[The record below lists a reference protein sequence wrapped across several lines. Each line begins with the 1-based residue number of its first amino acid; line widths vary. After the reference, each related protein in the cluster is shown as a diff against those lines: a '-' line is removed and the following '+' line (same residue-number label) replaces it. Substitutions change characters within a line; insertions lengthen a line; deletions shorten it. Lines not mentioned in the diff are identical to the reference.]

1 MSVERTGRRGAARDL
16 IASDEAGPESA
27 AALLI
32 QLMPTIQRVAVAAM
46 RQAPHTA
53 GMTLPQFRILGR
65 LSERAYRAGELA
77 EALEI
82 GAATLTVTADTLERR
97 GLIERARGLP
107 DDRRAVVLRLTP
119 AGQAL
124 FRALKAKAVSGISRL
139 LEQSEPGECEAL
151 IAGLEALQRGLSG
164 LCAEASADLK
174 CSPLDER
181 THAGERAPGCGEE
194 DA

>member
-16 IASDEAGPESA
+16 IGPDDAGPESA

-82 GAATLTVTADTLERR
+82 GPATLTVTADTLERR
-97 GLIERARGLP
+97 GLIARSRGLP
-107 DDRRAVVLRLTP
+107 ADRRAVTLRLTP

-124 FRALKAKAVSGISRL
+124 FPALKAKAVSGLSRL
-139 LEQSEPGECEAL
+139 LDQSEPAECESL
-151 IAGLEALQRGLSG
+151 IVGLESLQRGLRG
-164 LCAEASADLK
+164 LCAEARADLEAPTPGGLAQVEK
-174 CSPLDER
+174 
-181 THAGERAPGCGEE
+181 RAHGRVEE

>member
-1 MSVERTGRRGAARDL
+1 MSVERTGQRGTARDL
-16 IASDEAGPESA
+16 IGPDEAGPESA

-65 LSERAYRAGELA
+65 LSEREHRAGELA

-82 GAATLTVTADTLERR
+82 GPATLTVTADTLERR
-97 GLIERARGLP
+97 GLIARSRGLP
-107 DDRRAVVLRLTP
+107 DDRRAVTLRLTP

-124 FRALKAKAVSGISRL
+124 FRALKAKAVSGIRRL

-151 IAGLEALQRGLSG
+151 IAGLEALQRGLRG
-164 LCAEASADLK
+164 LCAEASAGLE
-174 CSPLDER
+174 SPTPGGLAQVDD
-181 THAGERAPGCGEE
+181 RAHGRVEE